1 LLWFLIYILENFTR
15 KVGSLNGEVIEAKL
29 LASNF
34 AVDAFTTAAF
44 SMSMTAD
51 EPIANFD
58 KVPFVKAMIDFLTPS
73 AAILIPLLIPY
84 GQVDMVPANWL
95 VDFNDIISL
104 ICQNH

>member
-1 LLWFLIYILENFTR
+1 MINTLENFAR
-15 KVGSLNGEVIEAKL
+15 KVGSLNGEAIDAKL

-73 AAILIPLLIPY
+73 AAILLPIIVPY
-84 GQVDMVPANWL
+84 GQVDQVDVPH
-95 VDFNDIISL
+95 S
-104 ICQNH
+104 

>member
-1 LLWFLIYILENFTR
+1 M
-15 KVGSLNGEVIEAKL
+15 KGELIEAKL

-58 KVPFVKAMIDFLTPS
+58 EVPFVKAMIDFLTPS
-73 AAILIPLLIPY
+73 AAILIPILIPY
-84 GQVDMVPANWL
+84 GQVDQR
-95 VDFNDIISL
+95 IIIAIAIAYPYCMCYTAIPYESNVKINL
-104 ICQNH
+104 E

>member
-1 LLWFLIYILENFTR
+1 M
-15 KVGSLNGEVIEAKL
+15 NGEPIETKL

-44 SMSMTAD
+44 SMTMTAD

-73 AAILIPLLIPY
+73 AAILIPILIPY
-84 GQVDMVPANWL
+84 GQVD
-95 VDFNDIISL
+95 
-104 ICQNH
+104 ICSHSTVQFIPRVLTRFKT